1 MFSGNPK
8 EKPVKP
14 IRTVPKV
21 QYDQL
26 LTKYE
31 QILRNNNKKTELRPN
46 SKDVSPD
53 LVETVDVFNEK
64 GSRKSN
70 MEMNAEKLE
79 FPKVSD
85 KNENVGDIQDQITKY
100 QNAKKMI
107 LKKDYDSGMLVLKEL
122 ENSSIKQIRVRAR
135 YSIGNLL
142 YLQGEY
148 DLALQKFE
156 QIINKDAFSGVVLKA
171 LRGLINCSD
180 KLNLKKKKER
190 YHSILYDFFE
200 S

>member
-1 MFSGNPK
+1 MFSGDPK
-8 EKPVKP
+8 EKPRKP
-14 IRTVPKV
+14 IKSVPKV

-26 LTKYE
+26 LSKYE
-31 QILRNNNKKTELRPN
+31 KLLRNNNKKTGVRPKSN
-46 SKDVSPD
+46 VISPD

-64 GSRKSN
+64 SRHRPNLEMQAQKLDATSIPEKN
-70 MEMNAEKLE
+70 MNVESIQNQIIKYQKAEKM
-79 FPKVSD
+79 
-85 KNENVGDIQDQITKY
+85 IQ
-100 QNAKKMI
+100 
-107 LKKDYDSGMLVLKEL
+107 KKDFDSGMMVLKEL
-122 ENSSIKQIRVRAR
+122 ENSSVKQIRVRAR

-171 LRGLINCSD
+171 LRKLINCSE